1 MITRPPHTI
10 TLTTT
15 DMRRQLAGLVG
26 QIRDHG
32 LRVVVTRRGVVIGA
46 LVPLEFRPGRGVT
59 IARYGKPIAKV
70 VSMTL
75 LAEAA

>member
-1 MITRPPHTI
+1 
-10 TLTTT
+10 
-15 DMRRQLAGLVG
+15 MRRQLAGLVD

-32 LRVVVTRRGVVIGA
+32 LRVVVTRRGIPIGA

-59 IARYGKPIAKV
+59 IARHGKPVAKV
-70 VSMTL
+70 VSVRL